1 MAILNYGSYYSYRNK
16 TKNED
21 VKAGNGDTRVNDT
34 FDRNNKEGSEKNNRP
49 KAFDRLKED
58 WHKKK

>member
-16 TKNED
+16 TKNEK
-21 VKAGNGDTRVNDT
+21 VKDGSKATNVNDDI
-34 FDRNNKEGSEKNNRP
+34 DRDNKEGIEKCNRP
-49 KAFDRLKED
+49 KAFDRLKEE